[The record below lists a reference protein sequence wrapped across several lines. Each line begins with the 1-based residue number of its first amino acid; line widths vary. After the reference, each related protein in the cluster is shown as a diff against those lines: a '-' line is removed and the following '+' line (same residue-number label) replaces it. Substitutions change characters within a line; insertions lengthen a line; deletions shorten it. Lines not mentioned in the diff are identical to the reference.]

1 MTASLKERVHELEQ
15 LVMLQQGQ
23 IIALLTLELARIG
36 RGPDA
41 LNDASALID
50 ALREVQPEPE
60 TRLGAGY
67 ASVLESFEEAL
78 DAARDEALHEAGK
91 TSH

>member
-1 MTASLKERVHELEQ
+1 MTASLHDRIHELEA
-15 LVMLQQGQ
+15 LVLLQQGQ

-41 LNDASALID
+41 LSEASALLAVLRD
-50 ALREVQPEPE
+50 AHPEPE
-60 TRLGAGY
+60 TSLGAGY
-67 ASVLESFEEAL
+67 ASILESFEEAL
-78 DAARDEALHEAGK
+78 DATGEETAQEAGR